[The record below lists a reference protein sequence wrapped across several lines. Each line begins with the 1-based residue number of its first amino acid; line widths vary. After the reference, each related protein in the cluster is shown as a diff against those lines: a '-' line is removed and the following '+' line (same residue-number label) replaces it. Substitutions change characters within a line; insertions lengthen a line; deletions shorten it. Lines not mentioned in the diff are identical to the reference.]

1 MAFKIVAL
9 EKRLNS
15 LSSVGEYAHNENVV
29 HHRSQVD
36 FNAEIYGELSTNLFK
51 LEKIQ
56 RNLRKLLEET

>member
-9 EKRLNS
+9 EERLNS
-15 LSSVGEYAHNENVV
+15 LGSKTEYPHNEV
-29 HHRSQVD
+29 QAE

-56 RNLRKLLEET
+56 KNLQKLLEDT